1 MMQQQH
7 YGAASGGMD
16 SGKSNVL
23 LVHIDDVEYTPTL
36 DALHTVFKT
45 YGHVHKMTIFD
56 KGGHWQVC
64 LWVYRA
70 DIGSSVCSFEVPLLY
85 AHMQRVHLGAY
96 SWYGYCSAVT
106 QSELHTLSP
115 PSVYTHDTLTHWW
128 NHTNMRTAV
137 TMPEYVSLGVGC
149 RRWCS
154 TLMRRQQSRPKTTWM
169 GTACTPTAATRWVGL
184 QLTAARLLMAWNHP
198 HAMHVSCVVG
208 WSTRPSTGMSK
219 QCVSSLSPVCLLARH
234 LGDQVMV
241 NNCPMCSAPL
251 ATRHTCQLSRNSPIC
266 VAVTTVCTAVCS

>member
-70 DIGSSVCSFEVPLLY
+70 DIGSSVCSFEVPLLH

-115 PSVYTHDTLTHWW
+115 PSVDTHDTLRHWW
-128 NHTNMRTAV
+128 ESH
-137 TMPEYVSLGVGC
+137 
-149 RRWCS
+149 
-154 TLMRRQQSRPKTTWM
+154 Q
-169 GTACTPTAATRWVGL
+169 
-184 QLTAARLLMAWNHP
+184 
-198 HAMHVSCVVG
+198 HAHC
-208 WSTRPSTGMSK
+208 
-219 QCVSSLSPVCLLARH
+219 CHHA
-234 LGDQVMV
+234 
-241 NNCPMCSAPL
+241 
-251 ATRHTCQLSRNSPIC
+251 
-266 VAVTTVCTAVCS
+266 